1 MCWTSLYYCAP
12 AYYLCLS
19 LRPLKALAFRLLGHR
34 GSLDFKV
41 DPDTWIRDLPLRDL
55 GPGAYVSNRATL
67 GTNMVL
73 SNTTF
78 WWTVWWWARR
88 RW

>member
-1 MCWTSLYYCAP
+1 
-12 AYYLCLS
+12 
-19 LRPLKALAFRLLGHR
+19 LAFRLLGHR